1 MAYCEVKD
9 LLVKDNGMMFSPTF
23 DFQLFIMSAAEEM
36 DGMMGEIYDLP
47 LAGSVGGWTTLPL
60 YQQLLLKQ
68 INVKLASGRILLTLN
83 ASGDTRALHVYG
95 QRLIDEALAMLQ
107 PIINGDVVLDAPGK
121 NEEIRSNSPLIA
133 HHDTES
139 LVDSWEHLV
148 HRGESWTAMPGT
160 SIQPTSTFRY
170 DAPLPPAQEIPVPPF
185 PVVLVSSDY
194 QALLSD
200 RYIDANASLQVITIT
215 LPTAVG
221 ELGRDYIIKRVN
233 SGPNVVIIEAF
244 GSETIDGELNYE
256 LQSQWESLTVIS
268 DNSNWKVI

>member
-1 MAYCEVKD
+1 VAYCEVND

-23 DFQLFIMSAAEEM
+23 DFMKFIVSAAEEM

-47 LAGSVGGWTTLPL
+47 LAGSAGGWTTLPL

-68 INVKLASGRILLTLN
+68 INVKLASGRILLTLQ
-83 ASGDTRALHVYG
+83 ASGDTRALHAYG
-95 QRLIDEALAMLQ
+95 AKLIDEALAMLL
-107 PIINGDVVLDAPGK
+107 PIINGDVVLETPGK
-121 NEEIRSNSPLIA
+121 NEEIRANSPISA

-139 LVDSWEHLV
+139 LVDAWEALV
-148 HRGESWTAMPGT
+148 HRGENTLAMPGEYEKPEP
-160 SIQPTSTFRY
+160 IFRY
-170 DAPLPPAQEIPVPPF
+170 QTPQDPAQEIPVPPF
-185 PVVLVSSDY
+185 PVVMIGSDY

-200 RYIDANASLQVITIT
+200 RYIDANATLQVITIT

-233 SGPNVVIIEAF
+233 AGPNVVIVEGF
-244 GSETIDGELNYE
+244 GSETIDGELQYQLE
-256 LQSQWESLTVIS
+256 TQWESVTIIS